1 MNNDTTYYHED
12 DMEEYDMNNETT
24 YYPEDDMEI
33 ALPPNECYFDTLPVI
48 GYVDETGI
56 SYEGSEYEHGRD
68 TLSVVENVVDSD
80 SSELESEDVE
90 DGISECSNLEDEPND
105 SFLKDIYT
113 GQTFTSFEVLEKCLK
128 HYSIKKVFETK
139 IIRAEK
145 ENDIFSRKTNKCRH
159 GGKYLPKKKL
169 DPMTN
174 KKWESAC
181 IECGFVLNASYRKRL
196 NLVFVNK
203 FVDEHNHAL
212 NDCKLLQ
219 LSPSLQKIPT
229 HIRDEIRFYV
239 QECHLGQ
246 LY

>member
-90 DGISECSNLEDEPND
+90 DGISECS
-105 SFLKDIYT
+105 
-113 GQTFTSFEVLEKCLK
+113 V
-128 HYSIKKVFETK
+128 
-139 IIRAEK
+139 
-145 ENDIFSRKTNKCRH
+145 
-159 GGKYLPKKKL
+159 
-169 DPMTN
+169 
-174 KKWESAC
+174 
-181 IECGFVLNASYRKRL
+181 
-196 NLVFVNK
+196 
-203 FVDEHNHAL
+203 
-212 NDCKLLQ
+212 
-219 LSPSLQKIPT
+219 
-229 HIRDEIRFYV
+229 
-239 QECHLGQ
+239 
-246 LY
+246 